1 MDDYVDEILEE
12 MANSYWDAGTAL
24 LAKGY
29 PIFYREEDTPK
40 GNVLKEYPD
49 GKIEL
54 IAVDLQG
61 NQTVVKVVKCGY

>member
-1 MDDYVDEILEE
+1 MNDYIDTILEGLDD
-12 MANSYWDAGTAL
+12 SDWDPGAEL

-29 PIFYREEDTPK
+29 PIYYRQKDTPID
-40 GNVLKEYPD
+40 NLLKEYPD

-61 NQTVVKVVKCGY
+61 NHTVVKVIKSGY

>member
-1 MDDYVDEILEE
+1 MNDYIDTILEE
-12 MANSYWDAGTAL
+12 MVNSDWDPGADL

-29 PIFYREEDTPK
+29 PIYYRLQDTPEGK
-40 GNVLKEYPD
+40 VLKEYPN

-61 NQTVVKVVKCGY
+61 NQTVIKVIKSEH